1 MSQPSRH
8 KFAGIVTS
16 EKSAQRKEPEV
27 KAPSPFRRRAG
38 IGLAAAAS
46 LMVAVST
53 VSGPAR
59 ADTPPDMPSWVPAGV
74 SAAIA
79 TAKQTGDRVKIEDA
93 TTATAEFYATPDGK
107 VVGKIAAD
115 AQRFARDGAWV
126 PIDLTLRKQAD
137 GSVTPAAY
145 PQEMRFSGA
154 REAETGDLAVMGS
167 GDDKVAVGWKGA
179 LPEPKLDGS
188 KATYADVMPGVDL
201 VVQAT
206 RSGFEQFAV
215 LKSAAAAKYADQI
228 ALPLAG
234 PGVSVVRTDK
244 KGNIRIHGRRG
255 VPLAA
260 IPTPMMW
267 DSKSAKHGGPLRRR
281 QVGVSITHTASAKA
295 RRGLDATD
303 PVNVTLKPDQ
313 KWLTSPDTVYPVT
326 IDPDYEYWSVTAA
339 STTVVK
345 GYDKGWSEADTLFV
359 GTYDDTWSARSFV
372 TWWATGIAGWDVSAA
387 TLHFASPYSASCE
400 PAPWEIWTTE
410 PINGETAWDHQ
421 PEWLSKEATSTDYAC
436 DGGWVIADAT
446 SFFQHAAERGDEQP
460 TMGLRAADETDTSQY
475 KEFWSYNY
483 ADSSKSPYVEV
494 WYSLPPDPVDPDAA
508 LWANQTTL
516 SDFRDWTVAEVGTTS
531 GYIDSVNDASTKS
544 VTLLWAG
551 APNAMQASILAEAK
565 RRTITATAVQRKY
578 TKDQLNRAADAA
590 VASTTSGTG
599 VFANFTINT
608 AEPLSPEFDGLVITG
623 QHKSNPADTAAA
635 DQALSQE
642 ATQALGIA
650 VKVQTAPMFETT
662 SGTTRGTDTSPFN
675 AGAYMYPGCSLG
687 FGLRIGSAT
696 YTTTARHC
704 GSRFRANDNQN
715 APIYSTKQLSTD
727 GAARVLTGGGSTLMF
742 YGGFNSS
749 LKANVIGS
757 KDVGAGDF
765 VCTSGGNSGS
775 HCGGGANMKVRKG
788 SVRYDDGDGY
798 VSMLVAD
805 RIDGGVASVRG
816 DSGGPVYQNKTASD
830 VYAVGMIQSGG
841 GRVPCVP
848 VRQSTVDCYKTVVY
862 TSINTIIRGVP
873 NSSLVHK

>member
-1 MSQPSRH
+1 MT
-8 KFAGIVTS
+8 A
-16 EKSAQRKEPEV
+16 AQ
-27 KAPSPFRRRAG
+27 
-38 IGLAAAAS
+38 
-46 LMVAVST
+46 
-53 VSGPAR
+53 
-59 ADTPPDMPSWVPAGV
+59 
-74 SAAIA
+74 
-79 TAKQTGDRVKIEDA
+79 QTGERVKIDDA

-115 AQRFARDGAWV
+115 VQRFARDGAWV

-137 GSVTPAAY
+137 GSVAPAAY
-145 PQEMRFSGA
+145 SQEMRFSGA

-167 GDDKVAVGWKGA
+167 GDDKITVGWKGA

-188 KATYADVMPGVDL
+188 KATYTDVMPGVDL

-228 ALPLAG
+228 ALPLSG
-234 PGVSVVRTDK
+234 PGASVVRADK
-244 KGNIRIHGRRG
+244 KGNIQIHGRRG
-255 VPLAA
+255 VPLGT

-267 DSKSAKHGGPLRRR
+267 DSKSLKHGGPRRHR
-281 QVGVSITHTASAKA
+281 PVGVSITHNASAKA
-295 RRGLDATD
+295 RQGLDATD
-303 PVNVTLKPDQ
+303 PVNVTLKPDK

-326 IDPDYEYWSVTAA
+326 IDPYYDWSTTAS

-372 TWWATGIAGWDVSAA
+372 TWWATGIGGFDVSAA
-387 TLHFASPYSASCE
+387 TLHLASPYSASCE

-410 PINGETAWDHQ
+410 PINGETSWDHQ
-421 PEWLSKEATSTDYAC
+421 PEWLSKEATSNDYAC
-436 DGGWVIADAT
+436 DGGWVVADAT
-446 SFFQHAAERGDEQP
+446 SFFQRAAEKGIEQP

-494 WYSLPPDPVDPDAA
+494 WYTLPPNPVDPDAA
-508 LWANQTTL
+508 LWANQTAL

-531 GYIDSVNDASTKS
+531 GYIDSVNNADTKS

-551 APNAMQASILAEAK
+551 APNAMQASILAEAQ
-565 RRTITATAVQRKY
+565 RRNITATVVQRNY
-578 TKDQLNRAADAA
+578 TKDQLNQAADAV

-599 VFANFTINT
+599 VFAGFTVNT
-608 AEPLSPEFDGLVITG
+608 AEPLSPEFDGIVITG
-623 QHKSNPADTAAA
+623 QHKSNPADTTAA
-635 DQALSQE
+635 DQALSQQ
-642 ATQALGIA
+642 ATQALGVA
-650 VKVQTAPMFETT
+650 VKVQTAPMFENT

-675 AGAYMYPGCSLG
+675 AGAFVYAGCTLG

-696 YTTTARHC
+696 YATTARHC
-704 GSRFRANDNQN
+704 GPKVRIYDNPN
-715 APIYSTKQLSTD
+715 APIYGTKQLSTD
-727 GAARVLTGGGSTLMF
+727 GAARVLTAGGSTLMF
-742 YGGFNSS
+742 YGGYDSS

-757 KDVGAGDF
+757 LNVGAGDY

-775 HCGGGANMKVRKG
+775 HCGGGANMKVRSK
-788 SVRYDDGDGY
+788 SVRHDDGDGY

-805 RIDGGVASVRG
+805 RIDGGVASAAG
-816 DSGGPVYQNKTASD
+816 DSGGAVYRNKTAQD
-830 VYAVGMIQSGG
+830 VYAVGMIQAGD

-848 VRQSTVDCYKTVVY
+848 VRHSTVNCYKTVIY